1 MTKINTTALDFVR
14 ALKNRFLPSVNLS
27 DPNKPM
33 RAAFLSR
40 LAIYASLAFVASL
53 ALSFAVETRTFRREV
68 QQIIDARFNEEFER
82 AQNAKQTYQAL
93 ERQSKRQA
101 VLVARSIANHLAMNP
116 NLAEEWIKDPKLVE
130 DMAKMLNVGEICI
143 ASDEGIIVASYPTSS
158 LGFDYKTSRYAKEF
172 LQILDDPDLVITQPI
187 RQSEGTN
194 HQDYQYTGVARL
206 DAPGFV
212 EIGVDAS
219 HIIDLYKLADFSRYV
234 DPHIGVDGFLAI
246 FFNGKQVVGDP
257 LPSDVSFTENKSEVI
272 NIGGRK
278 YFTYAERNDQF
289 LFFGGIPRAAIFRE
303 RVVVFTMLT
312 LANFI
317 VFFLVFIF
325 ISHLVQRLF
334 VSGVDAINESLE
346 KITNGDLSER
356 VNVNSTKEFV
366 ELSAGVNAT
375 VDSLKKAAQEV
386 ERKAREEMA
395 LAQRIQA
402 ATQPNLLE
410 LYADEKDFDV
420 YAENHPKADV
430 GGDLFDFFFV
440 DDNRLLFYV
449 ADVAGSGVPAALIM
463 MKTAAL
469 VKNLA
474 MDYELDEVVTL
485 VNRHLY
491 SNVDAPIVCGFFCM
505 LDLVNGN
512 VQYVNA
518 GHISPFIKKGDGDFT
533 LFDSNVSLILG
544 GAPDTKYVA
553 STLQLE
559 PGDAVA
565 LCTDGFAVAFASDF
579 VDSSD
584 IKKNIGAIFNSV
596 PKDANAKT
604 YVDTIYS
611 EMEKVTGSPTP
622 LDDETAL
629 VFRFLQYRSR

>member
-1 MTKINTTALDFVR
+1 M
-14 ALKNRFLPSVNLS
+14 
-27 DPNKPM
+27 
-33 RAAFLSR
+33 
-40 LAIYASLAFVASL
+40 
-53 ALSFAVETRTFRREV
+53 
-68 QQIIDARFNEEFER
+68 
-82 AQNAKQTYQAL
+82 
-93 ERQSKRQA
+93 
-101 VLVARSIANHLAMNP
+101 
-116 NLAEEWIKDPKLVE
+116 
-130 DMAKMLNVGEICI
+130 
-143 ASDEGIIVASYPTSS
+143 
-158 LGFDYKTSRYAKEF
+158 
-172 LQILDDPDLVITQPI
+172 
-187 RQSEGTN
+187 
-194 HQDYQYTGVARL
+194 
-206 DAPGFV
+206 
-212 EIGVDAS
+212 
-219 HIIDLYKLADFSRYV
+219 
-234 DPHIGVDGFLAI
+234 
-246 FFNGKQVVGDP
+246 
-257 LPSDVSFTENKSEVI
+257 PSDVSFTENKSEVI